1 MAKESKK
8 SIKKLLKK
16 INKKIEDVNFQLFMS
31 AALNAEHSE
40 EFQKLVDSGWVEESR
55 HRC

>member
-31 AALNAEHSE
+31 AALNMEA
-40 EFQKLVDSGWVEESR
+40 VEAATKIGLI
-55 HRC
+55 